1 MQHEVVGHEPPT
13 ALFAG
18 DDGLDIYRRL
28 IPAAYAAL
36 RSCGLLALE
45 IGYGQRDA
53 LAALLRDWND
63 VRFIDDYQ
71 GIPRT
76 VLAMRP

>member
-1 MQHEVVGHEPPT
+1 
-13 ALFAG
+13 LFAG
-18 DDGLDIYRRL
+18 DGGLEIYRRL
-28 IPAAYAAL
+28 IPTARAVL
-36 RSCGLLALE
+36 RPCGLLAME

-53 LAALLRDWND
+53 IIALLRDWNN

-76 VLAMRP
+76 VLAHKP